1 MAVEEAEETDRHTVQ
16 SPGTPNGFPHG
27 PPSRQET
34 YETIETVHLPPPT
47 IQQTRTVGTVGST
60 IRKRDEQRGFAAKVK
75 KVWAKYG
82 PDLDVPT
89 VLMMGKGALPPTIA
103 ISMYQ
108 ATAVAD
114 EFTTLGYLMAIVSIL
129 GFAIMPRAKFMQTM
143 LLNLIATCLAS
154 ALNLLMMYCA
164 VKARQHTTHPT
175 TSSTTG
181 AAASSAR
188 AYTYNSSASAVSAIW
203 LFFQVYFVNLMRAK
217 YAPTL
222 QFPSIIYTIF
232 VVVASIYS
240 PQFSTMVQAMAFA
253 RRLLLV
259 FLSGFALSTAVS
271 LFILPLTSRKV
282 VFKVMT
288 GYMGALSG
296 SLHAHSSYFQSLE
309 MKDMFYR
316 VSTGQSGDK
325 QRQPEAQAV
334 KKSVAAI
341 QAMQGKLI
349 IDLPFAKR
357 EIAWGYLGPDDLQE
371 MARLLRGV
379 MLPLS
384 GLSSVVDIF
393 ERLSELNGWDE
404 QNEENYEIG
413 ARDLERR
420 RMVEDWNLVM
430 RSVHE
435 PFQSLIQTMDEGLEH
450 VMLRM
455 RLKKPPK
462 KKDTSS
468 TSSSENVDVEGKA
481 DRSQPGEDGFAE
493 FLENKTEQF
502 YACKQLALKEW
513 CKRKGIELP
522 DDYFKRPCDYD
533 IHDTRKD
540 KGDEAYNRSQRSLYA
555 LLYIEYLLY
564 STSRAVLEFVRF
576 ADDRA
581 KNGKLASKHLIM
593 PGYKR
598 WKKWLLN
605 CLKDED
611 GENNADNGM
620 GDIDGGT
627 VEVNMGE
634 AYRRRKDPEHLPPDN
649 FIERLGDRV
658 RRIPRF
664 LRSSESA
671 FGFRVACATM
681 SIAIINFLHA
691 TQVFFVRQRLLWA
704 MIMVAISMVPTA
716 GQSIFSFILRIIGT
730 VAAMCAS
737 FVIWYIV
744 DEHTPGIIVFY
755 WLFASCGFYIVLK
768 KPRFVI
774 VGMISVVTL
783 TMIIGYE
790 LSVKKIGPAVASS
803 NGQPYYEIY
812 KLGPYRLATVTGG
825 LAVAFIWTFFPYPI
839 SEHSEL
845 RSKMGAS
852 LYLLANY
859 YSIVHE
865 TFRSRIRGDEGD
877 PRVKT
882 SAGRRM
888 TKARLKVFQKQLMLT
903 TNLRA
908 MADFQRW
915 EVPFGGKFP
924 REKYENILNCIENTN
939 RYMALIAFASQTFAN
954 PEDASQ
960 TVWNNDFRRLISSV
974 NLTSHEIT
982 SLLTLLSASIT
993 NGSPL
998 PPYLRPPAPY
1008 RLSRRLEELDHDI
1021 LSLRH
1026 IAEPG
1031 YAAFAVIQIA
1041 TRCIIR
1047 DLEKLLKHIKELV
1060 GELDF
1065 SFHAVS
1071 TVESSRNNSFYPLSR
1086 RTTRTGADTGDDGEE
1101 SDKED

>member
-1 MAVEEAEETDRHTVQ
+1 MAAEEAEETDTQTVR
-16 SPGTPNGFPHG
+16 SPGTPSGFPHG

-47 IQQTRTVGTVGST
+47 IQQTRTVATVGST
-60 IRKRDEQRGFAAKVK
+60 IRKREEQRGFAAKVK
-75 KVWAKYG
+75 KIWAKYG

-108 ATAVAD
+108 STAVAN

-129 GFAIMPRAKFMQTM
+129 GFAVMPRAKFMQTM
-143 LLNLIATCLAS
+143 LLNLIATCVAS
-154 ALNLLMMYCA
+154 AMNLLMMYCA
-164 VKARQHTTHPT
+164 VKARQHTTHATATPPASA
-175 TSSTTG
+175 TSS
-181 AAASSAR
+181 
-188 AYTYNSSASAVSAIW
+188 YTYNSSASAVSAIW

-240 PQFSTMVQAMAFA
+240 PQFTTMTKAMAFSK
-253 RRLLLV
+253 RLLDV
-259 FLSGFALSTAVS
+259 FLTGFALATGVS
-271 LFILPLTSRKV
+271 LFVLPLTSRKV

-288 GYMGALSG
+288 GYIGALSG

-341 QAMQGKLI
+341 QAMQGKLSV
-349 IDLPFAKR
+349 DLPFAKR

-404 QNEENYEIG
+404 QNEESYEIG
-413 ARDLERR
+413 ARDMERR

-450 VMLRM
+450 VMLRL

-462 KKDTSS
+462 KKKDGNS
-468 TSSSENVDVEGKA
+468 SSSENVDVEGKE
-481 DRSQPGEDGFAE
+481 DRSQPGEDGFAD
-493 FLENKTEQF
+493 FLESRTEEF

-513 CKRKGIELP
+513 CKRKGIDVP
-522 DDYFKRPCDYD
+522 DDYFKRPSNYD
-533 IHDTRKD
+533 IHDVRKD
-540 KGDEAYNRSQRSLYA
+540 KGAEAYNRSQRSLYA

-564 STSRAVLEFVRF
+564 STSRAIVEFVRF
-576 ADDRA
+576 ADDRH
-581 KNGKLASKHLIM
+581 KTGKLDSKHLIM

-598 WKKWLLN
+598 WKKWLVN
-605 CLKDED
+605 FLKDRD
-611 GENNADNGM
+611 GENNAENGM
-620 GDIDGGT
+620 GDFNNVSI
-627 VEVNMGE
+627 EINMGE
-634 AYRRRKDPEHLPPDN
+634 AYKRRKDPEHLPPEN
-649 FIERLGDRV
+649 LIERLGDRV

-664 LRSSESA
+664 LRSPEST

-681 SIAIINFLHA
+681 SIAIVNYLHS
-691 TQVFFVRQRLLWA
+691 TQLFFVRQRLLWA

-716 GQSIFSFILRIIGT
+716 GQSIFSFILRITGT
-730 VAAMCAS
+730 VAAMCCS
-737 FVIWYIV
+737 FIIWYIV
-744 DEHTPGIIVFY
+744 DEHIPGIIVFY

-790 LSVKKIGPAVASS
+790 LEVEKVGPAVASS

-812 KLGPYRLATVTGG
+812 KLGPYRLATVAGG

-845 RSKMGAS
+845 RAKMGAS

-865 TFRSRIRGDEGD
+865 TFRCRIRGDEGD

-908 MADFQRW
+908 MADFQKW
-915 EVPFGGKFP
+915 EVPIGGKFP
-924 REKYENILNCIENTN
+924 REIYETILTCIENTN
-939 RYMALIAFASQTFAN
+939 RYMALVAFASQTFAN

-960 TVWNNDFRRLISSV
+960 TAWNNDFRRLISSV

-998 PPYLRPPAPY
+998 PPYMQAPAPY
-1008 RLSRRLEELDHDI
+1008 RLSRRLEELDTDI

-1026 IAEPG
+1026 VAEPG

-1065 SFHAVS
+1065 SFHPVS
-1071 TVESSRNNSFYPLSR
+1071 TVESSRNNSVYPLSR
-1086 RTTRTGADTGDDGEE
+1086 RTTRTGADTGDDDDDEE